1 MRAKDYLLQIRKID
15 RMITNKIAE
24 VEHWKAVALGAGTY
38 SEGDRVQSSGGKDKL
53 SDAVCRYMVLEEQLN
68 EEIDRLIDTKR
79 EITATI
85 EQLNPSEYDLLH
97 RLYIQQKNL
106 QEVAADMGKSYSWA
120 RGTHGTA
127 LYNLQRI
134 LNERGKTHDGQK
146 DY

>member
-38 SEGDRVQSSGGKDKL
+38 SEGDRVQSSGSKQKTE
-53 SDAVCRYMVLEEQLN
+53 DAVVRYVSDWKKKSIRKLT
-68 EEIDRLIDTKR
+68 LIDTKR

-85 EQLNPSEYDLLH
+85 EQLDHDEYDLLH
-97 RLYIQQKNL
+97 RIYIQQKNL
-106 QEVAADMGKSYSWA
+106 QEAAAGMGKSYSWA

-127 LYNLQRI
+127 VVQLAADIKRKGEN
-134 LNERGKTHDGQK
+134 T
-146 DY
+146 

>member
-24 VEHWKAVALGAGTY
+24 VEHWKAVALSTGTF
-38 SEGDRVQSSGGKDKL
+38 SEGDRVQSSGSKQKTE
-53 SDAVCRYMVLEEQLN
+53 DAVVRYVSIEKEIDQ
-68 EEIDRLIDTKR
+68 EIDRLIDTKR

-85 EQLNPSEYDLLH
+85 EQLDHDEYDLLH
-97 RLYIQQKNL
+97 RIYIQQKNL
-106 QEVAADMGKSYSWA
+106 QEAAAGMGKSYSWA

-134 LNERGKTHDGQK
+134 LNEREKTHDGQK